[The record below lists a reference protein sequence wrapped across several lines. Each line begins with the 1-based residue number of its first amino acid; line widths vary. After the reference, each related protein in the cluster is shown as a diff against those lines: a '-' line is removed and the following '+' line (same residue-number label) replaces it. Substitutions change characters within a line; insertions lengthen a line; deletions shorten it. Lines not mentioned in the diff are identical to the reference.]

1 MWANVILFLRDEKG
15 FECGTRALPSV
26 LGTQRQTLIFVHLK
40 KGHGENG
47 LGPHDRGARL
57 GSLRTPKQCSVLSWK
72 NPSVPTMIN
81 TSALQKVSSVRL
93 IEHLWVSTGGADAS
107 IKCMTL
113 APHYY
118 SGLNVFFCGSGSI
131 SHHLQDE
138 ALPRS
143 GSGDILLGNI
153 LISLVVFIIMFKTT
167 VFP

>member
-1 MWANVILFLRDEKG
+1 MWYKSSPIRTWDTKTNI
-15 FECGTRALPSV
+15 
-26 LGTQRQTLIFVHLK
+26 LIFVHLK

-143 GSGDILLGNI
+143 GS
-153 LISLVVFIIMFKTT
+153 
-167 VFP
+167 